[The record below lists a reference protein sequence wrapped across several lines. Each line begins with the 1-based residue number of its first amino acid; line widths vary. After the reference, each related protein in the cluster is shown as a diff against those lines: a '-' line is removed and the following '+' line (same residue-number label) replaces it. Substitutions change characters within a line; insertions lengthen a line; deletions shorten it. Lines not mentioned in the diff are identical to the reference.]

1 LSFFDEGDEPSTTI
15 GPPPPRRPPSHPPGA
30 GRARLDDRTLFARR
44 AGAVGVVVVVVILA
58 ALGVKSYLSSQ
69 KEQALKNYN
78 SKVTALVVEQQSQ
91 VAGPV
96 FNTLKTSAATSS
108 TSEITLQSELF
119 SYYETARQEAQQAA
133 AWSVPTEMAGA
144 QRDLL
149 LALNLRYEALDEIQG
164 DLRSALGS
172 ANQIP
177 ALEKIA
183 GAMGLIYSSDVIYK
197 VRVVPLITEALS
209 AANIPVANGAVG
221 SEQVVSSQFLPDQSW
236 LLTSFVAG
244 EILGNTPSGL
254 GGTPTTGTH
263 GHELIG
269 VLAGTTQLLPG
280 GVLNHVAYTPGLVF
294 TLQFKNTGE
303 NTEFDVRTEATIN
316 SAQVSPITTSGAVQE
331 TEPGDS
337 YNSQLSFTKA
347 PPRGLTLRLTATVEK
362 VSGEVDISNNKMVF
376 LIEFS

>member
-15 GPPPPRRPPSHPPGA
+15 GPPPPRRPPSQPPGA
-30 GRARLDDRTLFARR
+30 SRARLDDRTLFARR
-44 AGAVGVVVVVVILA
+44 AGAVGIVVVVVILV

-78 SKVTALVVEQQSQ
+78 AEVTALVAQQKSQ
-91 VAGPV
+91 VSIPV
-96 FNTLKTSAATSS
+96 FNTLKTSPATSS

-119 SYYETARQEAQQAA
+119 SDYQTARQEAQQAA
-133 AWSVPTEMAGA
+133 GWSVPSQMAGA

-164 DLRSALGS
+164 DLSSALGS
-172 ANQIP
+172 SGQVT
-177 ALEKIA
+177 ALEDIA

-209 AANIPVANGAVG
+209 AANIPVGTGAVG

-236 LLTSFVAG
+236 LLTSYVAG

-254 GGTPTTGTH
+254 GGAPTTGTH
-263 GHELIG
+263 GHELVG
-269 VLAGTTQLLPG
+269 VLAGTTQLQV
-280 GVLNHVAYTPGLVF
+280 GVLNRVAYTPGLVF

-303 NTEFDVRTEATIN
+303 NTEFGVRTSATID
-316 SAQVSPITTSGAVQE
+316 SATVPAITTTGTVQE

-337 YNSQLSFTKA
+337 YNSQVSFSKA
-347 PPRGLTLRLTATVEK
+347 PPLGLTLRLTATVEK
-362 VSGEVDISNNKMVF
+362 VPGEVDVANNKMVF
-376 LIEFS
+376 LIVFS

>member
-294 TLQFKNTGE
+294 TLQFK
-303 NTEFDVRTEATIN
+303 ATIN